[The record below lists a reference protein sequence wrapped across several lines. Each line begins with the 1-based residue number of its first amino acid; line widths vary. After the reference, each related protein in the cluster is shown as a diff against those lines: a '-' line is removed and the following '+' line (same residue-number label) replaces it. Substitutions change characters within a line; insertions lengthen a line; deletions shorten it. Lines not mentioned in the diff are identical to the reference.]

1 MTINTRNYGDAD
13 NVASDVK
20 ALHDIIAR
28 QGSHLVTACLAESL
42 GTTSL
47 KFGLSFNCSK
57 RVLNAMVKDLTEQT
71 LERI

>member
-1 MTINTRNYGDAD
+1 MTTNVREYGDID

-20 ALHDIIAR
+20 ALHDIISR

-42 GTTSL
+42 GNKAL
-47 KFGLSFNCSK
+47 KFGLSFNCTK
-57 RVLNAMVKDLTEQT
+57 RVLNSMVKDLTEQT